1 MSTNE
6 RTTFSSKIGII
17 LAAAGSAVGLGNI
30 WRFPSQVGEN
40 GGAAFILI
48 YLLCVIF
55 LGIPVMLSEFII
67 GRSSAANGGKSFE
80 ILAPGTIWKNIGLIG
95 IVSAFSTLCYYGV
108 VSGWT
113 LKYMFSSATTSLNNI
128 QDYVEYFN
136 DFVTDPWSPIIHMIV
151 FSFISY
157 LVISKGVQK
166 GIERYSK
173 ILMPILFILICVLVV
188 CSFTMPGCM
197 KGLTFLLRPDFS
209 KVTGKVLLDAMG
221 QAFFSMSVGIGCLV
235 TYASYFRSDAN
246 LIKTA
251 GSVALIDSIVA
262 ILAGFIIFP
271 AVFSIPGLSVDAG
284 PGLVFITLPNV
295 FAMNFHN
302 TPLIGYIFSLLFYL
316 LLVLAALT
324 SYMSLHEVATAY
336 LLERFQL
343 NRKKAAG
350 IVTVICII
358 PGVFCAL
365 SFGLLAQIK
374 VFSMTI
380 FDFFDFLSAKLLL
393 PLGGM
398 FISIFTGWKLDKK
411 ISYNQVTNNG
421 KLRVP
426 IFKFYIFLLKFIAPT
441 LIFSI
446 FVYEL
451 IK

>member
-40 GGAAFILI
+40 GGATFILI

-95 IVSAFSTLCYYGV
+95 IVSAFSILCYYGV

-221 QAFFSMSVGIGCLV
+221 QAFFSMSVGMGCLV

-358 PGVFCAL
+358 LGVFCAL

-374 VFSMTI
+374 VFSITI
-380 FDFFDFLSAKLLL
+380 FDFFDFLSSKLLL